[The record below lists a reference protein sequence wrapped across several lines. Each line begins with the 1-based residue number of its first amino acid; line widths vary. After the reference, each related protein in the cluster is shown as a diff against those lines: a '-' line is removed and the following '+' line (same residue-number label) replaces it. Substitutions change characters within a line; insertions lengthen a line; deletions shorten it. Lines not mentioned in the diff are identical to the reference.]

1 MQDKMEQQTK
11 IKATCKKD
19 IVAEI
24 KNTWQGVNGMENRN
38 LFKLSSVREIF

>member
-24 KNTWQGVNGMENRN
+24 KRILRKE
-38 LFKLSSVREIF
+38 

>member
-19 IVAEI
+19 ILERVKEVI
-24 KNTWQGVNGMENRN
+24 GK
-38 LFKLSSVREIF
+38 

>member
-19 IVAEI
+19 IVAKVKRILGKE
-24 KNTWQGVNGMENRN
+24 
-38 LFKLSSVREIF
+38 

>member
-19 IVAEI
+19 IVTKI
-24 KNTWQGVNGMENRN
+24 KNILGKEKRCETIPNQRIH
-38 LFKLSSVREIF
+38 R